1 MRDEYIE
8 EFIQYLGAEKGLS
21 PHTQAAYKRDLYQLY
36 EFKTSPWPPPAESI
50 IAFIGTQTHKKPT
63 SLARAIVACKVFLK
77 YLFREGIISKDES
90 LFLETPKLWQRVPH
104 ILSEREVDRLLRAP
118 DLASSEGVRDAAILE
133 LLYGTGI
140 RVSELC
146 HLRLYDVSDDAIRVI
161 GKGDRERIV
170 PLGVKARE
178 AIDRY
183 LVGPREAC
191 EGTNDLFLTKRGS
204 LWIAFSYGKW

>member
-1 MRDEYIE
+1 MHLRN
-8 EFIQYLGAEKGLS
+8 
-21 PHTQAAYKRDLYQLY
+21 
-36 EFKTSPWPPPAESI
+36 
-50 IAFIGTQTHKKPT
+50 
-63 SLARAIVACKVFLK
+63 
-77 YLFREGIISKDES
+77 LFRKYCES

-161 GKGDRERIV
+161 GKGDKERI
-170 PLGVKARE
+170 
-178 AIDRY
+178 
-183 LVGPREAC
+183 
-191 EGTNDLFLTKRGS
+191 FLRRQQERR
-204 LWIAFSYGKW
+204 